1 MRHTFAL
8 DRLTSWY
15 REGAD
20 VQALLPHLS
29 VYLGHVEPAHTYW
42 YLTAT
47 PELLSTA
54 AEVFCQYAQGG
65 QP

>member
-1 MRHTFAL
+1 MRGGNGGSRAGL
-8 DRLTSWY
+8 NVRQW
-15 REGAD
+15 
-20 VQALLPHLS
+20 VPHLS

-54 AEVFCQYAQGG
+54 AEAFCQYAQGG